1 MTERQEIN
9 VEKWEFH
16 AADGI
21 FIKQMYLEHAGDLV
35 GQHAHTYDH
44 TSMLAAGAV
53 RVWAD
58 DECLGDFTAPTGV
71 FVAARK
77 KHRMQALEDGTIM
90 YCIHNTHGF
99 APDELEEHLI
109 AERSHIGEAP

>member
-1 MTERQEIN
+1 MSIEPVN
-9 VEKWEFH
+9 VERWEFH
-16 AADGI
+16 CADDV
-21 FIKQMYLEHAGDLV
+21 FIKQMVLEARGTLV

-71 FVAARK
+71 FIAANR
-77 KHRMQALEDGTIM
+77 KHRMQALVDGTVM

-99 APDELEEHLI
+99 APDELEDHLI
-109 AERSHIGEAP
+109 AERSMIGEAR